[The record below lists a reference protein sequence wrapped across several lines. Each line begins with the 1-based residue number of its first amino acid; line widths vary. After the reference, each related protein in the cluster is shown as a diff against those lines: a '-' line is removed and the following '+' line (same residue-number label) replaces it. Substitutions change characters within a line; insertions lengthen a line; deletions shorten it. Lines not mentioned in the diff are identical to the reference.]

1 MVSWA
6 FSVLSEVP
14 LKDAL
19 QGVNRAMNMSN
30 NRLNTRIVRL
40 FIDTSEI

>member
-1 MVSWA
+1 MVSRA

-14 LKDAL
+14 LKDPV
-19 QGVNRAMNMSN
+19 QPVNRAINM
-30 NRLNTRIVRL
+30 RKIRL